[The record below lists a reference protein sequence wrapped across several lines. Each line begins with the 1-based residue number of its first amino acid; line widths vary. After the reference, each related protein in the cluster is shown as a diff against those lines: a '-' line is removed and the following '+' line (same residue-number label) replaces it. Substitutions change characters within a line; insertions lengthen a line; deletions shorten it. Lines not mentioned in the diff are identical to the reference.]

1 MSVPQVFR
9 VFRDHK
15 YMYLPNLKYITYV
28 SITLFFP
35 KKDTQMNKYMCKS

>member
-15 YMYLPNLKYITYV
+15 YMYLPNLKYIINNTIL
-28 SITLFFP
+28 S
-35 KKDTQMNKYMCKS
+35 KKRYTNEHKYMCKS